1 MAISKLLI
9 GLVVGGGLLA
19 LTAGKSS
26 AAELDRKKRP
36 EDLLADFQA
45 ELAEAVAA
53 KDPEKIR
60 AIAQR
65 MEAAGL
71 HTQAAIAMAYA
82 QELYAA
88 THGGRAPGG
97 AATPRAKTDPYQ
109 PRETT
114 TTSTAIPPGDV
125 RRETPAPTT
134 LPPDVKRSKM
144 EALQMHLRNTRRYKE
159 DRIMVKGVQL
169 GEGLAA
175 DGMYGAAL
183 ATAMADRYGLIP
195 PVPFYWSKKTWR
207 ADKERY
213 KAFLTEQARKD
224 PSREAEWLGAIRG
237 VDKS

>member
-26 AAELDRKKRP
+26 AAELDRKKTP
-36 EDLLADFQA
+36 EDRLADFQA

-53 KDPEKIR
+53 KDAEKIR

-71 HTQAAIAMAYA
+71 HTQAAIAIAYA
-82 QELYAA
+82 QELYAS

-109 PRETT
+109 PRAETD
-114 TTSTAIPPGDV
+114 PYQP
-125 RRETPAPTT
+125 RETPSPTPLPT
-134 LPPDVKRSKM
+134 PLPPDVKRSKM
-144 EALQMHLRNTRRYKE
+144 TALQTHLRNTRRYKE

-169 GEGLAA
+169 GEGLGA

-183 ATAMADRYGLIP
+183 ATAMGDRYGLIP

-207 ADKERY
+207 ADKEKY

-224 PSREAEWLGAIRG
+224 PAREAEWLNAIRG